1 MGGILIRGAEV
12 FDGER
17 IIGVRDVE
25 LRDGLIASIREP
37 GGAGVPDVGEKR
49 TARDGGAGLRARL
62 DAESQTGTESH
73 PTREINAAGLLLCPG
88 FIDMHCHLRDP
99 GQTWKED
106 IGTGTRA
113 AAAGGYTTVV
123 CMPNTEPPVD
133 VPAIAEYI
141 NSKAER
147 DGYCRVSPSGCLTK
161 GRKGEQLAELA
172 GLYAAGCRIF
182 TDDGSDTDDPAVL
195 LSALRFLSML
205 PGARALIH
213 TEVPQLARGVM
224 HEGGVSADLGYP
236 GIHRL
241 SEDIATARAVLTALS
256 ANQPLQIT
264 HMSSAGALDMVRY
277 GKHMARKMGRPD
289 LITCDATF
297 NHLLLT
303 EEAVREHGTL
313 AKINPPL
320 RSETDRRALLESIA
334 DGTLDALTTD
344 HAPHTHDEKMQ
355 EMEAAPFGHVGL
367 EISVGLLLGHVVGQ
381 QTDAGE
387 VTLERVLQLLTS
399 RPAELLGA
407 ASIPARQEPS
417 AGKTAHATLSPE
429 ALADFNPH
437 SIELSSG
444 RIAEGVPA
452 DVTLLDP
459 NAEWTIDPAA
469 FQSKC
474 RTTPFTG
481 WKSRGKVLLTVCGG
495 RVTHD
500 GIS

>member
-1 MGGILIRGAEV
+1 MSSILIRGAEV

-25 LRDGLIASIREP
+25 LRDGVIAGITEP
-37 GGAGVPDVGEKR
+37 GGGGVPDVGAKR
-49 TARDGGAGLRARL
+49 SRADIHVGQGSVPHEADRNVGSTRIIDGSGY
-62 DAESQTGTESH
+62 
-73 PTREINAAGLLLCPG
+73 LLCPG

-133 VPAIAEYI
+133 IPAIAEYI
-141 NSKAER
+141 NAKTEKE
-147 DGYCRVSPSGCLTK
+147 GHCRVSPSGCLTK
-161 GRKGEQLAELA
+161 GRHGQQLAELA

-224 HEGGVSADLGYP
+224 HEGAVAAELGYP

-256 ANQPLQIT
+256 AGQPLQIT
-264 HMSSAGALDMVRY
+264 HMSTAGALDMVRY
-277 GKHMARKMGRPD
+277 GKFKAQQLGRPD
-289 LITCDATF
+289 LITCDITF

-303 EEAVREHGTL
+303 EDAVREHGTL

-320 RSETDRRALLESIA
+320 RSAADQRALLESVA

-344 HAPHTHDEKMQ
+344 HAPHTHDEKAQ

-367 EISVGLLLGHVVGQ
+367 EIGVGLLLAHVVGQ
-381 QTDAGE
+381 QTAAGE
-387 VTLERVLQLLTS
+387 ITLERVLQLLTS
-399 RPAELLGA
+399 GPGGLLSGA
-407 ASIPARQEPS
+407 GLQTRDGRSEDLPHYLSASA
-417 AGKTAHATLSPE
+417 LS
-429 ALADFNPH
+429 DFNPH
-437 SIELSSG
+437 TIELSSG

-452 DVTLLDP
+452 DVTLLDL
-459 NAEWTIDPAA
+459 NAEWTVDPGE
-469 FQSKC
+469 FHSKC
-474 RTTPFTG
+474 RNTPFTG
-481 WKSRGKVLLTVCGG
+481 WQAKGKVLLTVCGG

-500 GIS
+500 AI